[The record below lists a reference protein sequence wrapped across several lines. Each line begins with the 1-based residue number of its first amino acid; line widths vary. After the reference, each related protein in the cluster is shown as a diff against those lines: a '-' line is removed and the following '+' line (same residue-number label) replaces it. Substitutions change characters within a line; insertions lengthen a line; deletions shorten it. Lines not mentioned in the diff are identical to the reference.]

1 MSKFYDVRYKQ
12 RAIDYRKEGHTI
24 EEMAKIFKIGT
35 TVLKSWVKKHEEDGW
50 VENKARKSSFKE
62 IKQIDLEFI

>member
-35 TVLKSWVKKHEEDGW
+35 TVLKSWVKNMKKMGE
-50 VENKARKSSFKE
+50 
-62 IKQIDLEFI
+62 